1 MDKHIINTI
10 SKYKIIGLGENSHL
24 TDFPIVYRL
33 KLFKELAINYNYN
46 VICLENDIFY
56 TSIINAYIH
65 SKIKTDPQLLVE
77 NLFGMWTHP
86 YFVNFIIWARGYNR
100 TVSKHKR
107 IHFIG
112 FDSQNPFIFR
122 KQSKELFKKIYYDCY
137 SYYNSIFPNK
147 KSHIKELFSLYNSG
161 YEKLHNN
168 TQLYDKYREN
178 ISYKIFMKQYNYIL
192 PKKSKFVI
200 LAHQAHLSKYR
211 SPSFPNKPFGS
222 YIYDHFGKKFYS
234 IGMNILSGKLAC
246 KNNFNGVPIKSSSYI
261 KLKSD
266 VSLVKKHY
274 NTSIECDE
282 SKSQYKINPM
292 KYHDAILLFKYDTPF
307 SRNLKTHEQTILDK
321 INRFFSGRRFDIIK
335 FYKHF
340 KVDLPNKYILHYSRI

>member
-1 MDKHIINTI
+1 MDANIINTI

-24 TDFPIVYRL
+24 TDYPIIYRL
-33 KLFKELAINYNYN
+33 KIFKYLVYNHNFN

-65 SKIKTDPQLLVE
+65 SQINTEPRFLVE

-86 YFVNFIIWARGYNR
+86 YFVEFIIWARQYNK

-107 IHFIG
+107 VYFIG
-112 FDSQNPFIFR
+112 FDSQNPFVFR
-122 KQSKELFKKIYYDCY
+122 KTSKKLFQKIYDDCY
-137 SYYNSIFPNK
+137 SYYNTIFPNK
-147 KSHIKELFSLYNSG
+147 KSHIKELFNLYNSG

-168 TQLYDKYREN
+168 TQLYDKYREH
-178 ISYKIFMKQYNYIL
+178 ISYKIFMKHYKYIL
-192 PKKSKFVI
+192 PKNSKFVI

-222 YIYDHFGKKFYS
+222 YIYDYFGKKYYS

-246 KNNFNGVPIKSSSYI
+246 KNNFNGVPIKSSTYM
-261 KLKSD
+261 KLNKK
-266 VSLVKKHY
+266 VSLVKKNY

-282 SKSQYKINPM
+282 TKRQYKINPM
-292 KYHDAILLFKYDTPF
+292 KYHDAILLFIYDIPF
-307 SRNLKTHEQTILDK
+307 TRNLKSHEQSILDK
-321 INRFFSGRRFDIIK
+321 INKFFSGKKFNIIT
-335 FYKHF
+335 FYDHF
-340 KVDLPNKYILHYSRI
+340 KVDLPNKYITHYLKI